1 MILWRMWALLLA
13 FLFAG
18 IVVAIMSPAQS
29 HGSLSWAAEY
39 LSASNVPCCT
49 GPSAVGPGDCTEVPE
64 AVAMLVRLGGTVVV
78 QFPSGERLVRI
89 NRIYSSPDPHA
100 PQVVCATGCAFI
112 GAGV

>member
-13 FLFAG
+13 VLAIG
-18 IVVAIMSPAQS
+18 IYVAVISPARS
-29 HGSLSWAAEY
+29 HGTLSWAAEY
-39 LSASNVPCCT
+39 RSAGNIPCCT
-49 GPSAVGPGDCTEVPE
+49 GPSEHGQGDCTEVPE
-64 AVAMLVRLGGTVVV
+64 AVAVLVRLGGIVRVA
-78 QFPSGERLVRI
+78 FPSGERLVRI